1 MEIEIL
7 FFAAL
12 REKLGLSRLRCAV
25 PTDVQTVLE
34 LRDWLARR
42 DALWSEALAPERRIR
57 VALDQRL
64 IQDDAAIH
72 EGAEVAFFPPVTGG

>member
-1 MEIEIL
+1 VEIEVL

-25 PTDVQTVLE
+25 PTNVHTVLE
-34 LRDWLARR
+34 LRGWLAGR
-42 DALWSEALAPERRIR
+42 DAHWTEALAPERRIR

-64 IQDDAAIH
+64 VQDDAALH